1 VRLSRFFSFVV
12 FATSAVFAQ
21 APTQNWFPQ
30 VIENFGQNAS
40 SRTEFS
46 LDHSMLVLA
55 SKVDQDDDSLRHII
69 AGVDGVSVH
78 RFRFQNMGMYDPRI
92 VNAAREEYHRAG
104 WQRIAGSHDKNGPGS
119 TELWVH
125 LQNNAIRNI
134 DVLSIGRDQV
144 NFVAVSGSISPIDL
158 MHLAGHFGIP
168 RMQGGVV
175 VPAPGA
181 MPPQGEEAGQSP
193 SQAMPPPDGAGR
205 SGSEPPDTYGHPE
218 SSAPPSA
225 SAPSGKPSPYVD
237 YRHPNSAPQAP
248 APQSDTGPQN

>member
-1 VRLSRFFSFVV
+1 MRLSRFCLFV
-12 FATSAVFAQ
+12 ALTASAALAQ

-30 VIENFGQNAS
+30 VIENFGRNAS

-55 SKVDQDDDSLRHII
+55 SKADQDDDSLRHII

-104 WQRIAGSHDKNGPGS
+104 WQRIAGAHDKNGGPGS

-175 VPAPGA
+175 LPAPGA
-181 MPPQGEEAGQSP
+181 TPPPQGDAGQSP
-193 SQAMPPPDGAGR
+193 SMPPDA
-205 SGSEPPDTYGHPE
+205 
-218 SSAPPSA
+218 SAPPETYGPPEGSVPPDA
-225 SAPSGKPSPYVD
+225 SEPTGKPSPDVD
-237 YRHPNSAPQAP
+237 YRHPNSAPQPSAP
-248 APQSDTGPQN
+248 EAGTEPEN